1 MFAEWYICRIYTV
14 RGEIVM
20 NAVTIE
26 VVLNVLNSTEKLEIT
41 TEQLEEN
48 LSDLGMD
55 SITFIQII
63 VALEEKFECEIPDE
77 KLLITEM
84 DTVQKMIDVLQT
96 LYDDQCN
103 YEYAK

>member
-1 MFAEWYICRIYTV
+1 MKAI
-14 RGEIVM
+14 
-20 NAVTIE
+20 TIDE
-26 VVLNVLNSTEKLEIT
+26 VLNVLNSTEKFVIT

-63 VALEEKFECEIPDE
+63 VALEERFECEIPDE

-84 DTVQKMIDVLQT
+84 DTVQKMIDVLQA
-96 LYDDQCN
+96 LYDDQN
-103 YEYAK
+103 N